1 MVFSPVRG
9 SLRVYLTFR
18 GGGLLVG
25 SRRAEWEGLIAVNGR
40 LASDFKQFYGAN
52 CFQCVQSLWYTDQMG
67 TKRDL
72 ESILEQHSPTAAA
85 IAGVPA
91 GAIAGLDELDAAILR
106 YLERQG
112 RATNYEVGEA
122 VGLSASAASRRILA
136 LESSG
141 AIRGYRAIIDDR
153 LLGKQMTVY
162 IRVTLERQSS
172 SVLSAFE
179 DAVRHCH
186 DIVSCHLLAGQ
197 YDYIL
202 VARVAGI
209 DDYNRLHQNE
219 LSRLPGVIRLETSF
233 ALRDVLEGKA

>member
-1 MVFSPVRG
+1 
-9 SLRVYLTFR
+9 
-18 GGGLLVG
+18 
-25 SRRAEWEGLIAVNGR
+25 
-40 LASDFKQFYGAN
+40 
-52 CFQCVQSLWYTDQMG
+52 MG
-67 TKRDL
+67 TKRDVND
-72 ESILEQHSPTAAA
+72 IIAQQSPDTPAN
-85 IAGVPA
+85 AGIPVGA
-91 GAIAGLDELDAAILR
+91 GTGLDELDAAILR
-106 YLERQG
+106 YLSRSG

-141 AIRGYRAIIDDR
+141 AIRGYRTIIDDR

-162 IRVTLERQSS
+162 IRVTLERQSAA
-172 SVLSAFE
+172 VLSAFE

-233 ALRDVLEGKA
+233 ALRDVLETGRA